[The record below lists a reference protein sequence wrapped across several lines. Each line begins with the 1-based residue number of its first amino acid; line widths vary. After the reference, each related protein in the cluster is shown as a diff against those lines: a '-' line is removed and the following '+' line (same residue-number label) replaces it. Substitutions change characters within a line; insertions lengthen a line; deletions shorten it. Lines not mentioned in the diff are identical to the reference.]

1 MPVFAVPSPFLGS
14 PCAPRRV
21 IRAPSV
27 PVSMPQCRTAASKF
41 SGLKSRGQ
49 LGTREI
55 PLRSLDTWL
64 IREPCKRLLGQLLRF
79 PPCLRVGRRLKD
91 TPNTIATISHCNRL
105 ESLGSVRSTLM
116 HQSSP

>member
-1 MPVFAVPSPFLGS
+1 MPVFAVPSPIFVS
-14 PCAPRRV
+14 PSTPRRV

-27 PVSMPQCRTAASKF
+27 PVSMPQCRTATT

-49 LGTREI
+49 LGTRELL
-55 PLRSLDTWL
+55 LRSLDTWL

-79 PPCLRVGRRLKD
+79 PPCLRVGPRLKD

-105 ESLGSVRSTLM
+105 ESLGSVRST
-116 HQSSP
+116 

>member
-1 MPVFAVPSPFLGS
+1 MPVFAVPSTFLGS
-14 PCAPRRV
+14 PRAPRRV

-27 PVSMPQCRTAASKF
+27 PVSMPQCRTAAT

-49 LGTREI
+49 LGTREL

-79 PPCLRVGRRLKD
+79 PPCLRAVPRLKD
-91 TPNTIATISHCNRL
+91 TSNTIATISHCNRL
-105 ESLGSVRSTLM
+105 ESLGSVRYTLM
-116 HQSSP
+116 HQSGP